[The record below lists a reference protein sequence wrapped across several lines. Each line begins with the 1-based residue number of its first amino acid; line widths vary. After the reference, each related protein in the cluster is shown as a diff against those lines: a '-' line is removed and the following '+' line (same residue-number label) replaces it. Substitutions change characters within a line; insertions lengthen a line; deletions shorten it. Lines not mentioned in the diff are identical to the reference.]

1 MTNLVEIENL
11 KVKFNTDSGQVNA
24 VNGISFNI
32 KKGETLALVG
42 ESGSGK
48 SVTARGII
56 RLLADNAIIS
66 DKTTIKFNG
75 TNINSYTEKEYQ
87 KIRGK
92 NISMIFQE
100 PMSSLNPIYTIE
112 NQISEVLRIHGKYS
126 DKELKEKCLELL
138 KQVQI
143 PEPES
148 RLSQY
153 PHQLS
158 GGQRQRVMIAIS
170 IANNPD
176 LLIADEPTTAL
187 DVTVQTEILK
197 LLQNLQKKYQM
208 SILFITHDLTIV
220 KQISDRVCVMYNGEI
235 KETGITKEIFNN
247 PKDDYTKHL
256 LSSEPEERDLYY
268 DKDGRNIISG
278 ENLNITFNTKVKV
291 AGRNKTLSINAV
303 NNISLNLK
311 QGETLGIV
319 GESGSGKTTLGQT
332 LLRLVDR
339 ESNTEISGEI
349 NFFEDRIDHLS
360 RKQFKPFRNQMQ
372 IVFQDPYASLNP
384 RLSVK
389 QIIEEGLIVALNIK
403 DKNERLYKI
412 ENIMNE
418 VGLEPSSMQRFPHE
432 FSGGQR
438 QRIAIARSFV
448 LNPKFVLLDEPTS
461 ALDLSIQK
469 QILELL
475 LQLQENHKTTYI
487 FISHDLRV
495 IRSISHNLIVMKD
508 GSILEQGVAKNIL
521 NNPQNDYTKNL
532 IKSAFDIIY

>member
-1 MTNLVEIENL
+1 MSNLVEIENL
-11 KVKFNTDSGQVNA
+11 RVKFNTDSGVVNA

-56 RLLADNAIIS
+56 RLLANNAVLSNETKITF
-66 DKTTIKFNG
+66 DGK
-75 TNINSYTEKEYQ
+75 NINTYSEKEYQ

-92 NISMIFQE
+92 KISMIFQE

-112 NQISEVLRIHGKYS
+112 NQISEVLKIHDKYS
-126 DKELKEKCLELL
+126 DKKLKEKCLELL

-158 GGQRQRVMIAIS
+158 GGQRQRIMIAIA

-197 LLQNLQKKYQM
+197 LLQSLQKKYQM

-220 KQISDRVCVMYNGEI
+220 RQISDRVCVMYNGDI
-235 KETGITKEIFNN
+235 KETGNTKEIFNN
-247 PKDDYTKHL
+247 PQDDYTKHL
-256 LSSEPEERDLYY
+256 LSSEPEERELFY
-268 DKDGRNIISG
+268 DKNGKNIITG
-278 ENLNITFNTKVKV
+278 KDLNITFNTKVKV
-291 AGRNKTLSINAV
+291 AGRNKTLSIKAV
-303 NNISLNLK
+303 NNISLNL
-311 QGETLGIV
+311 QEGETLGIV

-339 ESNTEISGEI
+339 ESNTEISGDI
-349 NFFEDRIDHLS
+349 NFFDDKIDKLS

-389 QIIEEGLIVALNIK
+389 QIIEEGLIVAQNIK
-403 DKNERLYKI
+403 NKKERLDKI

-475 LQLQENHKTTYI
+475 LQLQSNYKTTYI

-508 GSILEQGVAKNIL
+508 GSILEQGEAKNIL

-532 IKSAFDIIY
+532 IKSAFEIVY

>member
-11 KVKFNTDSGQVNA
+11 QVKFNTDSGEVNA

-48 SVTARGII
+48 SVTARTII

-66 DKTTIKFNG
+66 DQTSIKFNG
-75 TNINSYTEKEYQ
+75 TNINSYSEKEYQ
-87 KIRGK
+87 NIRGK

-112 NQISEVLRIHGKYS
+112 NQISEVLKIHGKFS

-158 GGQRQRVMIAIS
+158 GGQRQRIMIAIA

-197 LLQNLQKKYQM
+197 LLQSLQQKYQM

-220 KQISDRVCVMYNGEI
+220 RQISDRVCVMYNGKI
-235 KETGITKEIFNN
+235 KETGITKEIFEN

-268 DKDGRNIISG
+268 DKNGRSILSG
-278 ENLNITFNTKVKV
+278 DNLNVTFNTKVKV
-291 AGRNKTLSINAV
+291 SGRNKVLSINAV
-303 NNISLNLK
+303 NNISLDLK
-311 QGETLGIV
+311 EGETLGIV

-339 ESNTEISGEI
+339 ESNTDVEGKIK
-349 NFFEDRIDHLS
+349 FFEDRIDGLS

-403 DKNERLYKI
+403 DKKERLNKI

-418 VGLEPSSMQRFPHE
+418 VGLEPSSMLRFPHE

-475 LQLQENHKTTYI
+475 LQLQKNHKTTYI

-521 NNPQNDYTKNL
+521 TNPQNDYTKNL

>member
-126 DKELKEKCLELL
+126 DKELKDKCLELL

-247 PKDDYTKHL
+247 PQDDYTKHL

>member
-11 KVKFNTDSGQVNA
+11 QVKFNTDSGEVNA

-56 RLLADNAIIS
+56 RLLAENAIIS
-66 DKTTIKFNG
+66 DQTSIKFNG
-75 TNINSYTEKEYQ
+75 TNINSYSEKEYQ
-87 KIRGK
+87 NIRGK

-112 NQISEVLRIHGKYS
+112 NQISEVLKIHGKFS

-158 GGQRQRVMIAIS
+158 GGQRQRIMIAIA

-197 LLQNLQKKYQM
+197 LLQSLQQKYQM

-220 KQISDRVCVMYNGEI
+220 RQISDRVCVMYNGKI
-235 KETGITKEIFNN
+235 KETGITKEIFEN

-256 LSSEPEERDLYY
+256 LSSEPEERDLHY
-268 DKDGRNIISG
+268 DKNGRSILSG
-278 ENLNITFNTKVKV
+278 ENLNVTFNTKVKV
-291 AGRNKTLSINAV
+291 SGRNKVLSINAV
-303 NNISLNLK
+303 NNISLDLK
-311 QGETLGIV
+311 EGETLGIV

-339 ESNTEISGEI
+339 ESNTDVEGEI
-349 NFFEDRIDHLS
+349 KFFDDRIDGLS

-389 QIIEEGLIVALNIK
+389 QIIEEGLIVALNMK
-403 DKNERLYKI
+403 DKNERLNKI
-412 ENIMNE
+412 ENIMSE
-418 VGLEPSSMQRFPHE
+418 VGLEPSSMLRFPHE

-475 LQLQENHKTTYI
+475 LQLQKNHKTTYI

-521 NNPQNDYTKNL
+521 TNPQNDYTKNL

>member
-1 MTNLVEIENL
+1 MSNLVEIDNL
-11 KVKFNTDSGQVNA
+11 QVKFNTDSGEVNA

-56 RLLADNAIIS
+56 RLLAENAIIS
-66 DKTTIKFNG
+66 DQTSIKFNG
-75 TNINSYTEKEYQ
+75 TNINSYSEKEYQ
-87 KIRGK
+87 NIRGK
-92 NISMIFQE
+92 NISMMFQE

-112 NQISEVLRIHGKYS
+112 NQISEVLKIHGKFS
-126 DKELKEKCLELL
+126 DKELKDKCLELL

-158 GGQRQRVMIAIS
+158 GGQRQRIMIAIA

-197 LLQNLQKKYQM
+197 LLQSLQTKYQM

-220 KQISDRVCVMYNGEI
+220 KQISDRVCVMYNGKI
-235 KETGITKEIFNN
+235 KETGDTKEIFEN

-256 LSSEPEERDLYY
+256 LSSEPKERDLFY
-268 DKDGRNIISG
+268 DKNGKNIITG
-278 ENLNITFNTKVKV
+278 KDLNITFNTKVKV
-291 AGRNKTLSINAV
+291 RGRNKTLSIHAV

-311 QGETLGIV
+311 EGETLGIV

-339 ESNTEISGEI
+339 ESNTEISGDI
-349 NFFEDRIDHLS
+349 NFFDDKIDHLS

-389 QIIEEGLIVALNIK
+389 QIIEEGLIVAQNIK
-403 DKNERLYKI
+403 NKKERLDKI

-475 LQLQENHKTTYI
+475 LQLQSNHKTTYI

-508 GSILEQGVAKNIL
+508 GSILEQGEAKNIL

-532 IKSAFDIIY
+532 IKSAFEIVY

>member
-1 MTNLVEIENL
+1 MSNLVEIENL
-11 KVKFNTDSGQVNA
+11 RVKFNTDSGVVNA

-56 RLLADNAIIS
+56 RLLANNAVLSNETKITF
-66 DKTTIKFNG
+66 DGK
-75 TNINSYTEKEYQ
+75 NINTYSEKEYQ

-92 NISMIFQE
+92 KISMIFQE

-112 NQISEVLRIHGKYS
+112 NQISEVLKIHDKYS
-126 DKELKEKCLELL
+126 DKKLKEKCLELL

-158 GGQRQRVMIAIS
+158 GGQRQRIMIAIA

-197 LLQNLQKKYQM
+197 LLQSLQKKYQM

-220 KQISDRVCVMYNGEI
+220 RQISDRVCVMYNGDI
-235 KETGITKEIFNN
+235 KETGNTKEIFNN
-247 PKDDYTKHL
+247 PQDDYTKHL
-256 LSSEPEERDLYY
+256 LSSEPEERELYY
-268 DKDGRNIISG
+268 DKNGKNIITG
-278 ENLNITFNTKVKV
+278 KDLNITFNTKVKV
-291 AGRNKTLSINAV
+291 AGRNKTLSIKAV
-303 NNISLNLK
+303 NNISLNL
-311 QGETLGIV
+311 QEGETLGIV

-339 ESNTEISGEI
+339 ESNTEISGDI
-349 NFFEDRIDHLS
+349 NFFDDKIDKLS

-389 QIIEEGLIVALNIK
+389 QIIEEGLIVAQNIK
-403 DKNERLYKI
+403 NKNERLDKI

-475 LQLQENHKTTYI
+475 LQLQSNYKTTYI

-508 GSILEQGVAKNIL
+508 GSILEQGEAKNIL

-532 IKSAFDIIY
+532 IKSAFEIVY

>member
-1 MTNLVEIENL
+1 MSNLVEIENL
-11 KVKFNTDSGQVNA
+11 RVKFNTDSGVVNA

-56 RLLADNAIIS
+56 RLLANNAILSNETKITF
-66 DKTTIKFNG
+66 DGK
-75 TNINSYTEKEYQ
+75 NINTYSEKEYQ

-92 NISMIFQE
+92 KISMIFQE

-112 NQISEVLRIHGKYS
+112 NQISEVLKIHDKYS
-126 DKELKEKCLELL
+126 DKKLKEKCLELL

-158 GGQRQRVMIAIS
+158 GGQRQRIMIAIA

-197 LLQNLQKKYQM
+197 LLQSLQKKYQM

-220 KQISDRVCVMYNGEI
+220 RQISDRVCVMYNGDI
-235 KETGITKEIFNN
+235 KETGNTKEIFNN
-247 PKDDYTKHL
+247 PQDDYTKHL
-256 LSSEPEERDLYY
+256 LSSEPEERELFY
-268 DKDGRNIISG
+268 DKNGKNIITG
-278 ENLNITFNTKVKV
+278 KDLNITFNTKVKV
-291 AGRNKTLSINAV
+291 AGRNKTLSIKAV
-303 NNISLNLK
+303 NNISLNL
-311 QGETLGIV
+311 QEGETLGIV

-339 ESNTEISGEI
+339 ESNTEISGDI
-349 NFFEDRIDHLS
+349 NFFDDKIDKLS

-389 QIIEEGLIVALNIK
+389 QIIEEGLIVAQNIK
-403 DKNERLYKI
+403 NKNERLDKI

-438 QRIAIARSFV
+438 QRIAIARSFI

-475 LQLQENHKTTYI
+475 LQLQSNYKTTYI

-508 GSILEQGVAKNIL
+508 GSILEQGEAKNIL

-532 IKSAFDIIY
+532 IKSAFEIVY

>member
-11 KVKFNTDSGQVNA
+11 QVKFNTDSGEVNA

-56 RLLADNAIIS
+56 RLLAENAIIS
-66 DKTTIKFNG
+66 DQTSIKFNG
-75 TNINSYTEKEYQ
+75 TNINSYSEKEYQ
-87 KIRGK
+87 NIRGK

-112 NQISEVLRIHGKYS
+112 NQISEVLKIHGKFS

-158 GGQRQRVMIAIS
+158 GGQRQRIMIAIA

-197 LLQNLQKKYQM
+197 LLQSLQQKYQM

-220 KQISDRVCVMYNGEI
+220 RQISDRVCVMYNGKI
-235 KETGITKEIFNN
+235 KETGITKEIFEN

-268 DKDGRNIISG
+268 DKNGRSILSG
-278 ENLNITFNTKVKV
+278 DNLNVTFNTKVKV
-291 AGRNKTLSINAV
+291 SGKNKVLSINAV
-303 NNISLNLK
+303 NNISLDLK
-311 QGETLGIV
+311 EGETLGIV

-339 ESNTEISGEI
+339 ESNTDVEGEI
-349 NFFEDRIDHLS
+349 KFFDDRIDHLS
-360 RKQFKPFRNQMQ
+360 KKQFKPFRNQMQ

-389 QIIEEGLIVALNIK
+389 QIIEEGLIVALNMK
-403 DKNERLYKI
+403 DKNERLNKI

-418 VGLEPSSMQRFPHE
+418 VGLEPSSMLRFPHE

-475 LQLQENHKTTYI
+475 LQLQKNHKTTYI

-521 NNPQNDYTKNL
+521 TNPQNDYTKNL

>member
-1 MTNLVEIENL
+1 MNNLVEIENL
-11 KVKFNTDSGQVNA
+11 QVKFNTDSGEVNA

-56 RLLADNAIIS
+56 RLLAENAIIS
-66 DKTTIKFNG
+66 DQTSIKFNG
-75 TNINSYTEKEYQ
+75 TNINSYSEKEYQ
-87 KIRGK
+87 NIRGK

-112 NQISEVLRIHGKYS
+112 NQISEVLKIHGKFS

-158 GGQRQRVMIAIS
+158 GGQRQRIMIAIA

-197 LLQNLQKKYQM
+197 LLQSLQQKYQM

-220 KQISDRVCVMYNGEI
+220 RQISDRVCVMYNGKI
-235 KETGITKEIFNN
+235 KETGITKEIFEN

-256 LSSEPEERDLYY
+256 LSSEPEERDLHY
-268 DKDGRNIISG
+268 DKNGRSILSG
-278 ENLNITFNTKVKV
+278 ENLNVTFNTKVKV
-291 AGRNKTLSINAV
+291 SGRNKVLSINAV
-303 NNISLNLK
+303 NNISLDLK
-311 QGETLGIV
+311 EGETLGIV

-339 ESNTEISGEI
+339 ESNTDVEGEI
-349 NFFEDRIDHLS
+349 KFFDDRIDRLS
-360 RKQFKPFRNQMQ
+360 RKQFKPFRNLMQ

-389 QIIEEGLIVALNIK
+389 QIIEEGLIVALNMK
-403 DKNERLYKI
+403 DKNERLNKI
-412 ENIMNE
+412 ENIMSE
-418 VGLEPSSMQRFPHE
+418 VGLEPSSMLRFPHE

-475 LQLQENHKTTYI
+475 LQLQKNHKTTYI

-521 NNPQNDYTKNL
+521 TNPQNDYTKNL

>member
-11 KVKFNTDSGQVNA
+11 QVKFNTDSGEVNA
-24 VNGISFNI
+24 VNGISFDI

-56 RLLADNAIIS
+56 RLLAENAIIS
-66 DKTTIKFNG
+66 DQTSIKFNG
-75 TNINSYTEKEYQ
+75 TNINSYSEKEYQ
-87 KIRGK
+87 NIRGK

-112 NQISEVLRIHGKYS
+112 NQISEVLKIHGKFS

-158 GGQRQRVMIAIS
+158 GGQRQRIMIAIA

-197 LLQNLQKKYQM
+197 LLQSLQQKYQM

-220 KQISDRVCVMYNGEI
+220 RQISDRVCVMYNGKI
-235 KETGITKEIFNN
+235 KETGITKEIFEN

-256 LSSEPEERDLYY
+256 LSSEPEERDLHY
-268 DKDGRNIISG
+268 DKNGRSILSG
-278 ENLNITFNTKVKV
+278 ENLNVTFNTKVKV
-291 AGRNKTLSINAV
+291 SGRNKVLSINAV
-303 NNISLNLK
+303 NNISLDLK
-311 QGETLGIV
+311 EGETLGIV

-339 ESNTEISGEI
+339 ESNTDVEGEI
-349 NFFEDRIDHLS
+349 KFFDDRIDRLS

-389 QIIEEGLIVALNIK
+389 QIIEEGLIVALNMK
-403 DKNERLYKI
+403 DKNERLNKI
-412 ENIMNE
+412 ENIMSE
-418 VGLEPSSMQRFPHE
+418 VGLEPSSMLRFPHE

-475 LQLQENHKTTYI
+475 LQLQKNHKTTYI

-521 NNPQNDYTKNL
+521 TNPQNDYTKNL

>member
-1 MTNLVEIENL
+1 MSNLVEIENL
-11 KVKFNTDSGQVNA
+11 QVKFNTDSGEVNA

-56 RLLADNAIIS
+56 RLLAENAIIS
-66 DKTTIKFNG
+66 DQTSIKFNG
-75 TNINSYTEKEYQ
+75 TNINSYSEKEYQ
-87 KIRGK
+87 NIRGK

-112 NQISEVLRIHGKYS
+112 NQISEVLKIHGKFS

-158 GGQRQRVMIAIS
+158 GGQRQRIMIAIA

-197 LLQNLQKKYQM
+197 LLQSLQQKYQM

-220 KQISDRVCVMYNGEI
+220 RQISDRVCVMYNGKI
-235 KETGITKEIFNN
+235 KETGITKEIFEN

-268 DKDGRNIISG
+268 DKNGRSILSG
-278 ENLNITFNTKVKV
+278 DNLNVTFNTKVKV
-291 AGRNKTLSINAV
+291 SGKNKVLSINAV
-303 NNISLNLK
+303 NNISLDLK
-311 QGETLGIV
+311 EGETLGIV

-339 ESNTEISGEI
+339 ESNTDVEGEI
-349 NFFEDRIDHLS
+349 KFFDDRIDRLS

-389 QIIEEGLIVALNIK
+389 QIIEEGLIVALNMK
-403 DKNERLYKI
+403 DKNERLNKI

-418 VGLEPSSMQRFPHE
+418 VGLEPSSMLRFPHE

-475 LQLQENHKTTYI
+475 LQLQKNHKTTYI

-521 NNPQNDYTKNL
+521 TNPQNDYTKNL

>member
-11 KVKFNTDSGQVNA
+11 QVKFNTDSGEVNA

-48 SVTARGII
+48 SVTARTII

-66 DKTTIKFNG
+66 DQTSIKFNG
-75 TNINSYTEKEYQ
+75 TNINSYSEKEYQ
-87 KIRGK
+87 NIRGK

-112 NQISEVLRIHGKYS
+112 NQISEVLRIHGKFS

-158 GGQRQRVMIAIS
+158 GGQRQRIMIAIA

-197 LLQNLQKKYQM
+197 LLQSLQQKYQM

-220 KQISDRVCVMYNGEI
+220 RQISDRVCVMYNGKI
-235 KETGITKEIFNN
+235 KETGITKEIFEN

-256 LSSEPEERDLYY
+256 LSSEPKERDLYY
-268 DKDGRNIISG
+268 DKNGRSILSG
-278 ENLNITFNTKVKV
+278 ENLNVTFNTKVKV
-291 AGRNKTLSINAV
+291 SGRNKVLSIKAV
-303 NNISLNLK
+303 NNISLDIK
-311 QGETLGIV
+311 EGETLGIV

-339 ESNTEISGEI
+339 ESNTDVEGKIK
-349 NFFEDRIDHLS
+349 FFEDRIDGLS

-389 QIIEEGLIVALNIK
+389 QIIEEGLIVALNMK
-403 DKNERLYKI
+403 DKNERLNKI

-418 VGLEPSSMQRFPHE
+418 VGLEPSSMLRFPHE
-432 FSGGQR
+432 FLGGQR

-475 LQLQENHKTTYI
+475 LQLQKNHKTTYI

-521 NNPQNDYTKNL
+521 TNPQNDYTKNL

>member
-303 NNISLNLK
+303 KNISLNLK

-418 VGLEPSSMQRFPHE
+418 VGLEPSSMLRFPHE

>member
-11 KVKFNTDSGQVNA
+11 QVKFNTDSGEVNA

-56 RLLADNAIIS
+56 RLLAENAIIS
-66 DKTTIKFNG
+66 DQTSIKFNG
-75 TNINSYTEKEYQ
+75 TNINSYSEKEYQ
-87 KIRGK
+87 NIRGK

-112 NQISEVLRIHGKYS
+112 NQISEVLKIHGKFS

-158 GGQRQRVMIAIS
+158 GGQRQRIMIAIA

-197 LLQNLQKKYQM
+197 LLQSLQQKYQM

-220 KQISDRVCVMYNGEI
+220 RQISDRVCVMYNGKI
-235 KETGITKEIFNN
+235 KETGFTKEIFEN

-256 LSSEPEERDLYY
+256 LSSEPEERDLHY
-268 DKDGRNIISG
+268 DKNGRSILSG
-278 ENLNITFNTKVKV
+278 ENLDVTVNTKVKV
-291 AGRNKTLSINAV
+291 SGRKKVLSINAV
-303 NNISLNLK
+303 NKISLDLK
-311 QGETLGIV
+311 EGETLGIV

-339 ESNTEISGEI
+339 ESNTEVKGEI
-349 NFFEDRIDHLS
+349 KFFEDRIDDLS

-389 QIIEEGLIVALNIK
+389 QIIEEGLIVALNMK
-403 DKNERLYKI
+403 DKNERQNKI
-412 ENIMNE
+412 EKIMSE
-418 VGLEPSSMQRFPHE
+418 VGLEPSSMLRFPHE

-475 LQLQENHKTTYI
+475 LQLQKNHKTTYI

-521 NNPQNDYTKNL
+521 TNPQNDYTKNL

>member
-11 KVKFNTDSGQVNA
+11 QVKFNTDSGEVNA

-56 RLLADNAIIS
+56 RLLAENAIIS
-66 DKTTIKFNG
+66 DQTSIKFNG
-75 TNINSYTEKEYQ
+75 TNINSYSEKEYQ
-87 KIRGK
+87 NIRGK

-112 NQISEVLRIHGKYS
+112 NQISEVLKIHGKFS

-158 GGQRQRVMIAIS
+158 GGQRQRIMIAIA

-197 LLQNLQKKYQM
+197 LLQGLQKKYQM

-220 KQISDRVCVMYNGEI
+220 RQISDRVCVMYNGKI
-235 KETGITKEIFNN
+235 KETGITKEIFEN

-268 DKDGRNIISG
+268 DKNGRSILSG
-278 ENLNITFNTKVKV
+278 DNLNVTFNTKVKV
-291 AGRNKTLSINAV
+291 SGRNKVLSINAV
-303 NNISLNLK
+303 NNINLDLK
-311 QGETLGIV
+311 EGETLGIV

-339 ESNTEISGEI
+339 ESNTDVEGEI
-349 NFFEDRIDHLS
+349 KFFEDRIDHIS

-389 QIIEEGLIVALNIK
+389 QIIEEGLIVALNMK
-403 DKNERLYKI
+403 DKNERQNKI
-412 ENIMNE
+412 EKIMSE
-418 VGLEPSSMQRFPHE
+418 VGLEPSSMLRFPHE

-475 LQLQENHKTTYI
+475 LQLQKNHKTTYI

>member
-11 KVKFNTDSGQVNA
+11 QVKFNTDSGEVNA

-56 RLLADNAIIS
+56 RLLAENAIIS
-66 DKTTIKFNG
+66 DQTSIKFNG
-75 TNINSYTEKEYQ
+75 TNINSYSEKEYQ
-87 KIRGK
+87 NIRGK

-112 NQISEVLRIHGKYS
+112 NQISEVLKIHGKFS

-158 GGQRQRVMIAIS
+158 GGQRQRIMIAIA

-197 LLQNLQKKYQM
+197 LLQSLQQKYQM

-220 KQISDRVCVMYNGEI
+220 RQISDRVCVMYNGKI
-235 KETGITKEIFNN
+235 KETGITKEIFEN

-256 LSSEPEERDLYY
+256 LSSEPEERDLHY
-268 DKDGRNIISG
+268 DKNGRSILSG
-278 ENLNITFNTKVKV
+278 ENLNVTFNTKVKV
-291 AGRNKTLSINAV
+291 SGRNKVLSINAV
-303 NNISLNLK
+303 NNISLDLK
-311 QGETLGIV
+311 EGETLGIV

-339 ESNTEISGEI
+339 ESNTDVEGEI
-349 NFFEDRIDHLS
+349 KFFEDRIDHLS

-389 QIIEEGLIVALNIK
+389 QIIEEGLIVALNMK
-403 DKNERLYKI
+403 DKNERLNKI
-412 ENIMNE
+412 ENIMSE
-418 VGLEPSSMQRFPHE
+418 VGLEPSSMLRFPHE

-475 LQLQENHKTTYI
+475 LQLQKNHKTTYI

-521 NNPQNDYTKNL
+521 TNPQNDYTKNL

>member
-1 MTNLVEIENL
+1 MSNLVEIENL
-11 KVKFNTDSGQVNA
+11 QVKFNTDSGEVNA

-66 DKTTIKFNG
+66 DQTSIKFNG
-75 TNINSYTEKEYQ
+75 TNINSYSEKEYQ
-87 KIRGK
+87 NIRGK

-112 NQISEVLRIHGKYS
+112 NQISEVLKIHGKFS

-158 GGQRQRVMIAIS
+158 GGQRQRIMIAIA

-197 LLQNLQKKYQM
+197 LLQSLQQKYQM

-220 KQISDRVCVMYNGEI
+220 RQISDRVCVMYNGKI
-235 KETGITKEIFNN
+235 KETGITKEIFEN

-256 LSSEPEERDLYY
+256 LSSEPKERDLYY
-268 DKDGRNIISG
+268 DKNGRSILSG
-278 ENLNITFNTKVKV
+278 ENLNVTFNTKVKV
-291 AGRNKTLSINAV
+291 SGRNKVLSINAV
-303 NNISLNLK
+303 NNISLDIK
-311 QGETLGIV
+311 EGETLGIV

-339 ESNTEISGEI
+339 ESNTDIEGEI
-349 NFFEDRIDHLS
+349 KFFDDRIDHLS

-389 QIIEEGLIVALNIK
+389 QIIEEGLIVALNMK
-403 DKNERLYKI
+403 DKNERLNKI
-412 ENIMNE
+412 ENIMKE
-418 VGLEPSSMQRFPHE
+418 VGLEPSSMLRFPHE

-475 LQLQENHKTTYI
+475 LQLQINHKTTYI

-521 NNPQNDYTKNL
+521 TNPQNDYTKNL

>member
-11 KVKFNTDSGQVNA
+11 QVKFNTDSGEVNA

-56 RLLADNAIIS
+56 RLLAENAIIS
-66 DKTTIKFNG
+66 DQTSIKFNG
-75 TNINSYTEKEYQ
+75 TNINSYSEKEYQ
-87 KIRGK
+87 NIRGK

-112 NQISEVLRIHGKYS
+112 NQISEVLKIHGKFS

-158 GGQRQRVMIAIS
+158 GGQRQRIMIAIA

-197 LLQNLQKKYQM
+197 LLQSLQQKYQM

-220 KQISDRVCVMYNGEI
+220 RQISDRVCVMYNGKI
-235 KETGITKEIFNN
+235 KETGITKEIFEN

-268 DKDGRNIISG
+268 NKGGRSILSG
-278 ENLNITFNTKVKV
+278 NNLNVTFNTKVKV
-291 AGRNKTLSINAV
+291 SGRNKVLSINAV
-303 NNISLNLK
+303 NNISLDLK
-311 QGETLGIV
+311 EGETLGIV

-339 ESNTEISGEI
+339 ESNTDVEGEI
-349 NFFEDRIDHLS
+349 KFFDDRIDRLS

-389 QIIEEGLIVALNIK
+389 QIIEEGLIVALNMK
-403 DKNERLYKI
+403 DKNERLNKI
-412 ENIMNE
+412 ENIMSE
-418 VGLEPSSMQRFPHE
+418 VGLEPSSMLRFPHE

-475 LQLQENHKTTYI
+475 LQLQKNHKTTYI

-521 NNPQNDYTKNL
+521 TNPQNDYTKNL

>member
-1 MTNLVEIENL
+1 MSNLVEIENL
-11 KVKFNTDSGQVNA
+11 SVKFNTDSGIVNA

-56 RLLADNAIIS
+56 RLLANNAVLSNETKITF
-66 DKTTIKFNG
+66 DGK
-75 TNINSYTEKEYQ
+75 NINTYSEKEYQ

-92 NISMIFQE
+92 KISMIFQE

-112 NQISEVLRIHGKYS
+112 NQISEVLKIHDKYS
-126 DKELKEKCLELL
+126 DKKLKEKCLELL

-158 GGQRQRVMIAIS
+158 GGQRQRIMIAIA

-197 LLQNLQKKYQM
+197 LLQSLQKKYQM

-220 KQISDRVCVMYNGEI
+220 RQISDRVCVMYNGDI
-235 KETGITKEIFNN
+235 KETGNTKEIFNN
-247 PKDDYTKHL
+247 PQDDYTKHL
-256 LSSEPEERDLYY
+256 LSSEPEERELFY
-268 DKDGRNIISG
+268 DKNGKNIITG
-278 ENLNITFNTKVKV
+278 KDLNITFNTKVKV
-291 AGRNKTLSINAV
+291 AGRNKTLSIKAV
-303 NNISLNLK
+303 NNISLNL
-311 QGETLGIV
+311 QEGETLGIV

-339 ESNTEISGEI
+339 ESNTEISGDI
-349 NFFEDRIDHLS
+349 NFFDDKIDKLS

-389 QIIEEGLIVALNIK
+389 QIIEEGLIVAQNIK
-403 DKNERLYKI
+403 NKNERLDKI

-438 QRIAIARSFV
+438 QRIAIARSFI

-475 LQLQENHKTTYI
+475 LQLQSNYKTTYI

-508 GSILEQGVAKNIL
+508 GSILEQGEAKNIL

-532 IKSAFDIIY
+532 IKSAFEIVY

>member
-1 MTNLVEIENL
+1 MSNLVEIHNL
-11 KVKFNTDSGQVNA
+11 SVKFNTDSGEVNA

-56 RLLADNAIIS
+56 RLLASNAVLSEETKITF
-66 DKTTIKFNG
+66 DGK
-75 TNINSYTEKEYQ
+75 NINTYSEKEYQ

-92 NISMIFQE
+92 KISMIFQE

-112 NQISEVLRIHGKYS
+112 NQISEVLKIHDKYS
-126 DKELKEKCLELL
+126 DKELKNKCLELL
-138 KQVQI
+138 KQVQM

-158 GGQRQRVMIAIS
+158 GGQRQRIMIAIA

-197 LLQNLQKKYQM
+197 LLQSLQKKYQM

-220 KQISDRVCVMYNGEI
+220 RQISDRVCVMFNGEI
-235 KETGITKEIFNN
+235 KETGNTKEIFKN
-247 PKDDYTKHL
+247 PQDDYTKHL
-256 LSSEPEERDLYY
+256 LSSEPEERDLFY
-268 DKDGRNIISG
+268 DINGKNIITG
-278 ENLNITFNTKVKV
+278 KDLNITFNTKVRV

-311 QGETLGIV
+311 EGETLGIV

-339 ESNTEISGEI
+339 ESNTEISGHI
-349 NFFEDRIDHLS
+349 NFFDDKIDQLT
-360 RKQFKPFRNQMQ
+360 RRQFKPFRNQMQ

-389 QIIEEGLIVALNIK
+389 QIIEEGLIVAQNIK
-403 DKNERLYKI
+403 NKKERLDKI
-412 ENIMNE
+412 ETIMNE

-475 LQLQENHKTTYI
+475 LQLQKNHKTTYI

-508 GSILEQGVAKNIL
+508 GSILEQGEAKNIL
-521 NNPQNDYTKNL
+521 NNPQHDYTKNL
-532 IKSAFDIIY
+532 IKSAFEIVY

>member
-11 KVKFNTDSGQVNA
+11 QVKFNTDSGEVNA

-56 RLLADNAIIS
+56 RLLAENAIIS
-66 DKTTIKFNG
+66 DQTSIKFNG
-75 TNINSYTEKEYQ
+75 TNINSYSEKEYQ
-87 KIRGK
+87 NIRGK

-112 NQISEVLRIHGKYS
+112 NQISEVLKIHGKFS

-158 GGQRQRVMIAIS
+158 GGQRQRIMIAIA

-197 LLQNLQKKYQM
+197 LLQSLQQKYQM

-220 KQISDRVCVMYNGEI
+220 RQISDRVCVMYNGKI
-235 KETGITKEIFNN
+235 KETGITKEIFEN

-268 DKDGRNIISG
+268 DKNGRSILSG
-278 ENLNITFNTKVKV
+278 ENLNVTFNTKVKV
-291 AGRNKTLSINAV
+291 SGRNKVLSINAV
-303 NNISLNLK
+303 NNISLDLK
-311 QGETLGIV
+311 EGETLGIV

-339 ESNTEISGEI
+339 ESNTDVEGEI
-349 NFFEDRIDHLS
+349 KFFDDRIDHLS

-389 QIIEEGLIVALNIK
+389 QIIEEGLIVALNMK
-403 DKNERLYKI
+403 DKNERLNKI

-418 VGLEPSSMQRFPHE
+418 VGLEPSSMLRFPHE

-475 LQLQENHKTTYI
+475 LQLQKNHKTTYI

-521 NNPQNDYTKNL
+521 TNPQNDYTKNL

>member
-1 MTNLVEIENL
+1 MNNLVEIQNL
-11 KVKFNTDSGQVNA
+11 KVKFNTDSGEVNA

-56 RLLADNAIIS
+56 RLLANNAVIS
-66 DKTTIKFNG
+66 NETKITFDGK
-75 TNINSYTEKEYQ
+75 NINTYSEKEYQ

-92 NISMIFQE
+92 KISMIFQE

-112 NQISEVLRIHGKYS
+112 SQIGEVLKIHDKYS
-126 DKELKEKCLELL
+126 NKELKEKCLELL

-158 GGQRQRVMIAIS
+158 GGQRQRIMIAIA

-197 LLQNLQKKYQM
+197 LLQSLQKKYQM

-220 KQISDRVCVMYNGEI
+220 RQISDRVCVMYDGEI
-235 KETGITKEIFNN
+235 KETGDTKEIFNN
-247 PKDDYTKHL
+247 PQDDYTKHL
-256 LSSEPEERDLYY
+256 LSSEPEERDLFY
-268 DKDGRNIISG
+268 DKNGKNIITG
-278 ENLNITFNTKVKV
+278 KDLNITFNTKVKV
-291 AGRNKTLSINAV
+291 AGRNKTLSIKAV
-303 NNISLNLK
+303 NNVSLNLK
-311 QGETLGIV
+311 EGETLGIV

-339 ESNTEISGEI
+339 ESNTEISGDI
-349 NFFEDRIDHLS
+349 NFFDDKIDQLS

-389 QIIEEGLIVALNIK
+389 QIIEEGLIVAQNIK
-403 DKNERLYKI
+403 NKKERLDKI

-475 LQLQENHKTTYI
+475 LQLQSNHKTTYI

-508 GSILEQGVAKNIL
+508 GSILEQGEAKHIL

-532 IKSAFDIIY
+532 IKSAFEIVY

>member
-1 MTNLVEIENL
+1 MSNLVEIENL
-11 KVKFNTDSGQVNA
+11 RVKFNTDSGVVNA

-56 RLLADNAIIS
+56 RLLANNAVLSNETKITF
-66 DKTTIKFNG
+66 DGK
-75 TNINSYTEKEYQ
+75 NINTYSEKEYQ

-92 NISMIFQE
+92 KISMIFQE

-112 NQISEVLRIHGKYS
+112 NQISEVLKIHDKYS
-126 DKELKEKCLELL
+126 DKKLKEKCLELL

-158 GGQRQRVMIAIS
+158 GGQRQRIMIAIA

-197 LLQNLQKKYQM
+197 LLQSLQKKYQM

-220 KQISDRVCVMYNGEI
+220 RQISDRVCVMYNGDI
-235 KETGITKEIFNN
+235 KETGNTKEIFNN
-247 PKDDYTKHL
+247 PQDDYTKHL
-256 LSSEPEERDLYY
+256 LSSEPEERELYY
-268 DKDGRNIISG
+268 DKNGKNIITG
-278 ENLNITFNTKVKV
+278 KDLNITFNTKVKV
-291 AGRNKTLSINAV
+291 AGRNKTLSIKAV
-303 NNISLNLK
+303 NNISLNL
-311 QGETLGIV
+311 QEGETLGIV

-339 ESNTEISGEI
+339 ESNTEISGDI
-349 NFFEDRIDHLS
+349 NFFDDKIDKLS

-389 QIIEEGLIVALNIK
+389 QIIEEGLIVAQNIK
-403 DKNERLYKI
+403 NKKERLDKI

-448 LNPKFVLLDEPTS
+448 LNPRFVLLDEPTS

-475 LQLQENHKTTYI
+475 LQLQSNHKTTYI

-508 GSILEQGVAKNIL
+508 GSILEQGEAKNIL

-532 IKSAFDIIY
+532 IKSAFEIVY